1 LTASCRPTYYILKT
15 DQGGHRACIAS
26 NLRFHKRN
34 QNVQL
39 AGLGERI
46 CILGPSNSGKS
57 TLAEAIARKRGL
69 EVVHLDL
76 LYHLPNTDWELRPT
90 DEFVALHDAA
100 ITGEQWVIDGN
111 YSKCMPQRFLRA
123 TGLILLDIS
132 TPASLFR
139 YCRRTIFERER
150 VGALEGRRDSIKW
163 DMIYHIAVVTPQNR
177 KRYASMFHDIDLPK
191 VRLTSIVAI
200 KQCYQ
205 WWGLE
210 R

>member
-1 LTASCRPTYYILKT
+1 M
-15 DQGGHRACIAS
+15 
-26 NLRFHKRN
+26 
-34 QNVQL
+34 QL
-39 AGLGERI
+39 ADLGERI

-76 LYHLPNTDWELRPT
+76 FYHRPNTDWELRPT

-100 ITGEQWVIDGN
+100 ITGKRWVIDGN
-111 YSKCMPQRFLRA
+111 YSNCMPQRFLRA
-123 TGLILLDIS
+123 TGSILLDIS

-139 YCRRTIFERER
+139 YCRRTLFERER
-150 VGALEGRRDSIKW
+150 VGALEGGRDSIKW
-163 DMIYHIAVVTPQNR
+163 DMIYHIAVVTPKNR

-191 VRLTSIVAI
+191 VRLTSIRAI

>member
-1 LTASCRPTYYILKT
+1 ML
-15 DQGGHRACIAS
+15 
-26 NLRFHKRN
+26 
-34 QNVQL
+34 L
-39 AGLGERI
+39 ADLGERI

-76 LYHLPNTDWELRPT
+76 LYHLPNTDWEVRPAN
-90 DEFVALHDAA
+90 EFLALHDGA
-100 ITGEQWVIDGN
+100 ITGERWVIDGN

-123 TGLILLDIS
+123 TGLILLDVS

-139 YCRRTIFERER
+139 YCRRTIFEPKR
-150 VGALEGRRDSIKW
+150 VGALEGGRDSIKW
-163 DMIYHIAVVTPQNR
+163 GMIHHIVVVTPKNR
-177 KRYASMFHDIDLPK
+177 KRYANMFLGIDLPK
-191 VRLTSIVAI
+191 VQLTSIRAI